1 MAAADPHPLP
11 YLLASAVSSFVT
23 LPVWKA
29 ATIGQSGYALTA
41 ESSLGRFLEAARPP
55 YRGSFV
61 VVSGRTWAQAMIFFG
76 SDEGSRWLRRCG
88 WSSLWA
94 SCVPPLLISANVQV
108 ANQPFVRSSIML
120 QGDPQVRFA
129 HSSHSPNLAV
139 LRYLWRTKGLRALW
153 LGTGVSIAR
162 TAPKYVAAVGA
173 KDAMEELLAQDDD
186 MTMASCVLRS
196 IKKSVAA
203 SIAGSIVTNPL
214 DVAQNEMYKTGDS
227 FVSTVKRLQ
236 CAEGC
241 RWFFRGVDKN
251 VLASAMPIALTIF
264 LTDAFTQ
271 WSRAVAEQKRNQGCC
286 PAARLQSTLF
296 FITKSRCRTSQAM
309 CCSHWLGGSG
319 RCEVRATAGSPA
331 QKGSVSSRVS
341 SGASRSSLVKRPFRF
356 LLPFFVWIS
365 SREDP
370 PGHSGL
376 LIAGMDRT
384 GGLKLHRLPAEELRV
399 HRFDHIESR
408 LHSRGS
414 QVRSESNQVRGHDSR
429 DIVRA
434 STSRSEDRVAR
445 DGAKDEVSL
454 SGPLSETHSLEEFVQ
469 QDLDA
474 FWRWCATPIDGLHR
488 CGLLVKLFDYS
499 GLTLEKATDKVCKLN
514 SELHALGVCATDQ
527 VEPYQRV
534 PYEAFVQSRRLREAV
549 QSCTGSK
556 LSREKRSG
564 RAGGPTPLALWVLNV
579 ISLEGKG
586 FLSGRPDRLN
596 DLP

>member
-1 MAAADPHPLP
+1 
-11 YLLASAVSSFVT
+11 
-23 LPVWKA
+23 
-29 ATIGQSGYALTA
+29 
-41 ESSLGRFLEAARPP
+41 
-55 YRGSFV
+55 
-61 VVSGRTWAQAMIFFG
+61 
-76 SDEGSRWLRRCG
+76 
-88 WSSLWA
+88 
-94 SCVPPLLISANVQV
+94 
-108 ANQPFVRSSIML
+108 ML

-186 MTMASCVLRS
+186 MTIASSVLRS

-236 CAEGC
+236 RAEGC
-241 RWFFRGVDKN
+241 RWLFRGVDKN
-251 VLASAMPIALTIF
+251 VLASAMPMALTIF

-271 WSRAVAEQKRNQGCC
+271 WSRAVAEQKDNQGCC
-286 PAARLQSTLF
+286 PAARPQSMLF
-296 FITKSRCRTSQAM
+296 LVAEPVLNAASHVLFALAWREWEMRSAGNSRLTSSKRKRQLKSIKWGLVFVFGEAPLSISAAVIF
-309 CCSHWLGGSG
+309 SI
-319 RCEVRATAGSPA
+319 P
-331 QKGSVSSRVS
+331 SRD
-341 SGASRSSLVKRPFRF
+341 
-356 LLPFFVWIS
+356 
-365 SREDP
+365 DP

-384 GGLKLHRLPAEELRV
+384 GAVQPIVLVAQSGTASVDKIGGLKLHRLPAEELRV
-399 HRFDHIESR
+399 HRFDRVESR

-445 DGAKDEVSL
+445 DGAKDEVSF
-454 SGPLSETHSLEEFVQ
+454 SGPLSETHSVEEFVQ